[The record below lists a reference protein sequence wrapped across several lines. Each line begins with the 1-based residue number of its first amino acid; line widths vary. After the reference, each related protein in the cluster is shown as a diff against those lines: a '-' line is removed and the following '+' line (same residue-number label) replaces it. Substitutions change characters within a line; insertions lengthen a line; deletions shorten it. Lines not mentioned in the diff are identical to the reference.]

1 MQEINLMIN
10 QVEHQLEVSRR
21 PEKKESFDKRRR
33 NEHYFWNL
41 GRVLLCR
48 GGRGASAW
56 RKERADI
63 KEEKGRKIPGDG
75 ENGKRG
81 YKK

>member
-1 MQEINLMIN
+1 M
-10 QVEHQLEVSRR
+10 
-21 PEKKESFDKRRR
+21 
-33 NEHYFWNL
+33 
-41 GRVLLCR
+41 LLCR